1 MMSSG
6 VPVFAGRYQALIG
19 VGGIGAGSFFALD
32 GNHTLARE
40 ESRSGRFLDRRDY
53 CKLHIIAHYVQVLLG
68 PRFPVIPIGK
78 VGDDDVGERLR
89 REMAEVGLDM
99 RYVQTAPGS
108 QTLFSFCFIYPDG
121 SGGNMTTDDSACS
134 HVDAACVA
142 SAEPEFARYAGSGIA
157 LAAPE
162 VPLSARRA
170 LLDTASRYGFM
181 RAASFAAG
189 EIAAAIGLGMLEQTD
204 LLALNL
210 SEAAA
215 LAGCGPEE
223 RPVSA
228 IAEAAVA
235 SLGRLNPATWL
246 TITAGGQGSWAWDG
260 DQLLHRP
267 ALPVPVAG
275 TAGAGDAFL
284 AGVLVGLVA
293 NLNLA
298 QSHELASL
306 VAAHAV
312 TSPHTI
318 NKTTD
323 RTALCRLVREL
334 KVPLNEAV
342 GRLLDCTPES

>member
-1 MMSSG
+1 MTSPQVSIS
-6 VPVFAGRYQALIG
+6 AGRYRALIG

-53 CKLHIIAHYVQVLLG
+53 CKLHIICHYVQVLLG
-68 PRFPVIPIGK
+68 PQFPVIPIGK
-78 VGDDDVGERLR
+78 IGDDDVGERLR
-89 REMAEVGLDM
+89 REMADVGLDM
-99 RYVQTAPGS
+99 RHVQVAPGS

-134 HVDAACVA
+134 QVDAASVA
-142 SAEPEFARYAGSGIA
+142 AAEPEFARYAGAGIA

-170 LLDTASRYGFM
+170 LLDTASRYGFL
-181 RAASFAAG
+181 RVASFAAG
-189 EIAAAIGLGMLEQTD
+189 EIAAAIGGGMLACID

-215 LAGCGPEE
+215 LAGCSAEE
-223 RPVSA
+223 RPASA
-228 IAEAAVA
+228 IAAAAVKSLSRHNPTA
-235 SLGRLNPATWL
+235 SV
-246 TITAGGQGSWAWDG
+246 TITAGSQGSWAWDG
-260 DQLLHRP
+260 EHLWHQP

-293 NLNLA
+293 GLDLA
-298 QSHELASL
+298 QSHELAAL

-323 RTALCRLVREL
+323 RAALHRLVREL
-334 KVPLNEAV
+334 GLPLSEPV
-342 GRLLDCTPES
+342 RRFLD